1 MSESDGSSPGNAS
14 HDGDFDMEESA
25 PSPRDHE
32 HAEHHQLDRAS
43 SSDSITNTKRKS
55 EFDEEE
61 YIRAN
66 PELYGLRRS
75 VLQLSAAKIFHGPTS
90 ANTYLFSDALCN
102 SGNW

>member
-1 MSESDGSSPGNAS
+1 MSESDGSSPGDAS

-25 PSPRDHE
+25 PSPPDHE
-32 HAEHHQLDRAS
+32 EHEHHQLERAS
-43 SSDSITNTKRKS
+43 SSDSIANTKRKA

-75 VLQLSAAKIFHGPTS
+75 VLQSCAAKIFLGPTC
-90 ANTYLFSDALCN
+90 AN
-102 SGNW
+102 